1 MTHGN
6 SSVGDLRAALAS
18 GDSAAMEFDCAGEE
32 GTLGA
37 CQWRN
42 RSAMGV
48 QTDIHSTGSS
58 KKNPAKFGD
67 TSSVRADGQ
76 CIGCLGQL
84 AERGRE
90 NSKHAGIFSQ
100 DPLSHS
106 FKRKTFLF

>member
-1 MTHGN
+1 MEIFFRQLGYPGGHLHMTHGN

-48 QTDIHSTGSS
+48 QTEIHSIMLLDCFVLMKLIDS
-58 KKNPAKFGD
+58 KW
-67 TSSVRADGQ
+67 
-76 CIGCLGQL
+76 CLWCSCTLMWRVSL
-84 AERGRE
+84 AG
-90 NSKHAGIFSQ
+90 
-100 DPLSHS
+100 
-106 FKRKTFLF
+106 